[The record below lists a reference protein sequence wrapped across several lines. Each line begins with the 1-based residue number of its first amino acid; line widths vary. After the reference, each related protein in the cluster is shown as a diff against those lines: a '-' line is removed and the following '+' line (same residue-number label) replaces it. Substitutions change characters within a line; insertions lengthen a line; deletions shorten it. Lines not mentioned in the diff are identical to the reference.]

1 MHHVAHHV
9 HVALEVVARA
19 EGEACGDQAV
29 LELGALAHA
38 DAAFVQEGATALGGS
53 EQVVAG
59 GVVNHRLLDLALD
72 GERNA
77 HAVHGEAVD
86 EVGGAVQRVDH
97 PDEIGMLGAV
107 LLARLFSQDAVA
119 WVGCEQGFDDDFFSR
134 MIHFGHKV
142 VDLLLRNAHGFHVK
156 GRAVDDGA
164 GGACSLDG
172 HVEHGVQIGRHKL
185 WWLARL
191 SGALVA

>member
-1 MHHVAHHV
+1 MQATQRILKLTDSFDTRRNRVMSVVGQGDPARQAAVQQEATNADLIVVGKRQHVRW
-9 HVALEVVARA
+9 LDLLFESTS
-19 EGEACGDQAV
+19 Q
-29 LELGALAHA
+29 
-38 DAAFVQEGATALGGS
+38 
-53 EQVVAG
+53 
-59 GVVNHRLLDLALD
+59 RLLRWASSDILVVPHGYSTSARTAALKSTVSQPQEQA
-72 GERNA
+72 G
-77 HAVHGEAVD
+77 
-86 EVGGAVQRVDH
+86 
-97 PDEIGMLGAV
+97 
-107 LLARLFSQDAVA
+107 QDAVA